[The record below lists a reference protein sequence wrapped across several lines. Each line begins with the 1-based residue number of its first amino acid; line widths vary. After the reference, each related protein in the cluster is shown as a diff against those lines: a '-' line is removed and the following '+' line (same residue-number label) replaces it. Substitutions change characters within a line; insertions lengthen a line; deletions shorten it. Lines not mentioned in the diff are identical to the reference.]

1 MPRNGTVALRSD
13 GALFVIAGGV
23 RWQFGNMTEF
33 SNEGYANYTLVAQAP
48 LDGIYDASS
57 SHLPADETVFEG
69 TGATLWVMKAGV
81 RRSFTSM
88 TQFASMGYSTS
99 QIVRVPD
106 AVLNGLPSGGDLP

>member
-1 MPRNGTVALRSD
+1 MA
-13 GALFVIAGGV
+13 
-23 RWQFGNMTEF
+23 EF
-33 SNEGYANYTLVAQAP
+33 SGEGYSTYTPVAQSP

-57 SHLPADETVFEG
+57 AHLPVNETVFQG

-88 TQFASMGYSTS
+88 TQFANMGYSTS

-106 AVLNGLPSGGDLP
+106 GVLNGLPSGGDLP